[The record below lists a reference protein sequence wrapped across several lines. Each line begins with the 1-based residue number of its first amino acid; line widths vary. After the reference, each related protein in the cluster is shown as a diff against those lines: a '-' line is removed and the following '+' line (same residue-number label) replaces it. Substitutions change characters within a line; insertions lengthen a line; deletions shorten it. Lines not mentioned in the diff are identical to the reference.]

1 MYFDNSATS
10 LHKPQ
15 ALKEKFIELIESEKY
30 GNPARSGHLLSQN
43 TMLAIY
49 ETKKSLARLAHIAN
63 PSDIVLTENA
73 TYALNFAIKSLV
85 EKKDHV
91 ISSTSEHNS
100 VLRPL
105 YQSGCELSFIDFDEN
120 FDLDYGALEKN
131 LRKNSK
137 FLVINSASNLLGEAK
152 DLDRLYGFAKANK
165 LIMIVDLAQSF
176 GLLDMDLSK
185 YENSIFAFTGHKSL
199 YGPSGT
205 GGIIK
210 NGEFPFKEVFSGG
223 SGINSFARTMPCAFP
238 QIFEVGTANFLN
250 QIALKASVDFILDEG
265 IEKIRAKSLGLARRF
280 YKKASAIEG
289 LKFYSKDEKNLKTPI
304 VSLNIK
310 DLPSSEVAMILD
322 EDYDIQTRPG
332 AHCSPLIHKHL
343 GTVAQ
348 GLVRFSFSYFNS
360 FEEVDKAVEALF
372 HIANSLSD

>member
-105 YQSGCELSFIDFDEN
+105 YQSGCDLSFVDFDEN
-120 FDLDYGALEKN
+120 FDLDYGALEKE

-137 FLVINSASNLLGEAK
+137 FLIINSASNLLGEAK
-152 DLDRLYGFAKANK
+152 DLDRIYDFAKANK

-185 YENSIFAFTGHKSL
+185 YKNSIFAFTGHKSL

-205 GGIIK
+205 GGLIK

-265 IEKIRAKSLGLARRF
+265 IEKIRAKSLRLARRF

-289 LKFYSKDEKNLKTPI
+289 IKFYSKDEKNLKTPI

-310 DLPSSEVAMILD
+310 DLPSSEVAIILD

-332 AHCSPLIHKHL
+332 AHCAPLIHKHL
-343 GTVAQ
+343 GTESQ

-360 FEEVDKAVEALF
+360 FEEVDKAVEALS

>member
-73 TYALNFAIKSLV
+73 TYGLNFAIKSLV

-105 YQSGCELSFIDFDEN
+105 YQSGCELSFVDFDEN

-152 DLDRLYGFAKANK
+152 DLDRLYDFAKANK
-165 LIMIVDLAQSF
+165 LILIVDLAQSF

-205 GGIIK
+205 GGLIK

-223 SGINSFARTMPCAFP
+223 SGINSFARTMPYAFP

-280 YKKASAIEG
+280 YKKASAIDG
-289 LKFYSKDEKNLKTPI
+289 IKFYSKDDKNLKTPI

-310 DLPSSEVAMILD
+310 DLPSGEVAMILD
-322 EDYDIQTRPG
+322 EDYNIQTRPG

-343 GTVAQ
+343 GTEVQ

-372 HIANSLSD
+372 HIARSLSD

>member
-105 YQSGCELSFIDFDEN
+105 YQSGCELSLVDFDEN
-120 FDLDYGALEKN
+120 FDLDYGALEKE

-137 FLVINSASNLLGEAK
+137 FLIINSASNLLGEAK
-152 DLDRLYGFAKANK
+152 DLDRLYDFAKANK

-176 GLLDMDLSK
+176 GLLDMNLSE
-185 YENSIFAFTGHKSL
+185 YDNSIFAFTGHKSL

-205 GGIIK
+205 GGMIK

-223 SGINSFARTMPCAFP
+223 SGINSFAKTMPCAFP
-238 QIFEVGTANFLN
+238 LIFEVGTANFLN

-265 IEKIRAKSLGLARRF
+265 IEKIRAKSLSLARSF
-280 YKKASAIEG
+280 YKKASAIDG
-289 LKFYSKDEKNLKTPI
+289 IKFYSKDYKNLKTPI

-343 GTVAQ
+343 GTEVQ

-372 HIANSLSD
+372 HIARSLSD

>member
-73 TYALNFAIKSLV
+73 TYGLNFAIKSLV

-105 YQSGCELSFIDFDEN
+105 YQSGCELSFVDFDEN

-152 DLDRLYGFAKANK
+152 DLDRLYDFAKANK
-165 LIMIVDLAQSF
+165 LILIVDLAQSF

-205 GGIIK
+205 GGLIK

-223 SGINSFARTMPCAFP
+223 SGINSFARTMPYAFP

-280 YKKASAIEG
+280 YKKASAIDG
-289 LKFYSKDEKNLKTPI
+289 IKFYSKDEKNLKTPI

-343 GTVAQ
+343 GTEAQ

-372 HIANSLSD
+372 HIAKSFSD